1 FVTEGTD
8 YVISGRVQKRRRVF
22 VLSYYLKGKAYDFY
36 TQKVA
41 MNAYDWSLKQFF
53 EELFNYCFPI
63 NYCMKQRERL
73 RKCFQNSK
81 TVSEFI
87 YELEEIINMIGLVDE
102 REKVVCLWDGFR
114 PVIQKGLWRDGY
126 NPEVSLWDEIKHA
139 TQVIELLEEVSDRR
153 EHHVTFDTNGS
164 NCRS

>member
-1 FVTEGTD
+1 
-8 YVISGRVQKRRRVF
+8 QRVF

-73 RKCFQNSK
+73 CKCVQNSK
-81 TVSEFI
+81 TVLEFI
-87 YELEEIINMIGLVDE
+87 YELKEIINMIGLVDE
-102 REKVVCLWDGFR
+102 QEKVVHLWDGFQ
-114 PVIQKGLWRDGY
+114 PVIQKGRLWCDEY
-126 NPEVSLWDEIKHA
+126 NPKVSSWEEIKHA
-139 TQVIELLEEVSDRR
+139 AQVIELSE
-153 EHHVTFDTNGS
+153 
-164 NCRS
+164 